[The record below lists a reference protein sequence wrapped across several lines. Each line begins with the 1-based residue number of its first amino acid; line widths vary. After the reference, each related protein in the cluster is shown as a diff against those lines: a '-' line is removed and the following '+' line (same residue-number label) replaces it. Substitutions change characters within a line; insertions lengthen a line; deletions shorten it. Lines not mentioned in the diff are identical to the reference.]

1 MAMIDIF
8 NIQPTQ
14 LCKDLRGRFV
24 MLYGQARVAL
34 GL

>member
-1 MAMIDIF
+1 MAVIDIL

-24 MLYGQARVAL
+24 MIYGRR
-34 GL
+34 